1 MTGTGDSDN
10 RYRYTSNNAMI
21 YDTFEIAGTTYEIGF
36 RRVAELL
43 GDITGRVFLDFG
55 TGTGRSAAFL
65 KALGAEDVYAV
76 DHDRDMIQVSRTKG
90 LGDAGIRTRSAM
102 RGVCSD
108 VARTLRRGSPFIVMS
123 SSPMSF
129 GHTFRSYHLQSG
141 TP

>member
-36 RRVAELL
+36 RRVA
-43 GDITGRVFLDFG
+43 
-55 TGTGRSAAFL
+55 
-65 KALGAEDVYAV
+65 
-76 DHDRDMIQVSRTKG
+76 
-90 LGDAGIRTRSAM
+90 
-102 RGVCSD
+102 
-108 VARTLRRGSPFIVMS
+108 
-123 SSPMSF
+123 